1 MGITYISEEK
11 LFKLDTPKTTYC
23 IGLIDQEG
31 FLGHAYYGRRIHNV
45 QGVSALMRLCENPM
59 TPETNARDRLSF
71 LDSFP
76 TEYSAHG
83 VGDYRESSVR
93 VRSAGGHSAVL
104 LTYDSHEIYQGKE
117 ALAGLPATFGGDGEV
132 TTLAITCR
140 DRALGLRAVLSYSV
154 FEDTDAI
161 ARSVRFYNDSDQP
174 IFLEKAM
181 SACLDMDD
189 RDYDMITLH
198 GSWARERRMD
208 RRRVSHGKHAVSSLR
223 GEPGHQEHPFLA
235 LLEHTATQT
244 RGDVYG
250 FSFVYSGNFRMQAE
264 RSQFDSVR
272 VTVGIEPED
281 FSWKLASGESFQT
294 PEVILVYSGEGLGG
308 MSRAYH
314 DLYRKH
320 LIRSPYRN
328 KKRPILINNWEA
340 TYFDFDEE
348 KLLDIRDPY
357 IHTGVDFNASSA
369 AMEGE
374 VGATIRIGT
383 LLAAGFGMA
392 FPALK
397 WFLRWRK
404 RCKARPP
411 KPERKTKKPKGHPPE
426 EPPTEKPAA

>member
-174 IFLEKAM
+174 IF
-181 SACLDMDD
+181 
-189 RDYDMITLH
+189 
-198 GSWARERRMD
+198 
-208 RRRVSHGKHAVSSLR
+208 
-223 GEPGHQEHPFLA
+223 F
-235 LLEHTATQT
+235 
-244 RGDVYG
+244 
-250 FSFVYSGNFRMQAE
+250 F
-264 RSQFDSVR
+264 
-272 VTVGIEPED
+272 
-281 FSWKLASGESFQT
+281 
-294 PEVILVYSGEGLGG
+294 
-308 MSRAYH
+308 
-314 DLYRKH
+314 
-320 LIRSPYRN
+320 
-328 KKRPILINNWEA
+328 
-340 TYFDFDEE
+340 
-348 KLLDIRDPY
+348 
-357 IHTGVDFNASSA
+357 
-369 AMEGE
+369 
-374 VGATIRIGT
+374 
-383 LLAAGFGMA
+383 
-392 FPALK
+392 
-397 WFLRWRK
+397 
-404 RCKARPP
+404 
-411 KPERKTKKPKGHPPE
+411 
-426 EPPTEKPAA
+426 